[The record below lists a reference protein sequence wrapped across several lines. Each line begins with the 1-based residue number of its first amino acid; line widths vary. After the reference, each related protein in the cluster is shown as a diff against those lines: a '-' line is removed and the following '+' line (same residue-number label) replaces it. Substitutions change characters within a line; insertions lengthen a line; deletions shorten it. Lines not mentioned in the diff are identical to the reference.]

1 MVIDFITTP
10 IWKALKAEISR
21 ATGEEQDIRETSVAD
36 ANYDSSGK
44 TIDFYNVFGDE
55 IASID
60 ATAFIKDGMVDNVSL
75 SGNILTITFN
85 TDAGKESINI
95 DLTEFIDPTNYY
107 NKFEVNGIISGV
119 NAHIEDIEEVTSRA
133 LNELHSGVTE
143 SFDKIEELSDV
154 FESGLTS
161 INSGIELDEK
171 VVATAFRDINNRIEN
186 NSFVESDNFKD
197 IVKISQT
204 DYDALTAKNPR
215 TLYMIYE

>member
-85 TDAGKESINI
+85 TDAGKQAIDI

-107 NKFEVNGIISGV
+107 NKFEVDGIISGV
-119 NAHIEDIEEVTSRA
+119 NAHIEDIEEVSSRA
-133 LNELHSGVTE
+133 LNELHSGLTAVTE
-143 SFDKIEELSDV
+143 DVASFNDS
-154 FESGLTS
+154 
-161 INSGIELDEK
+161 IELDEK
-171 VVATAFRDINNRIEN
+171 VIATALVDLNDKITNNT
-186 NSFVESDNFKD
+186 FVESDDVDN

-204 DYDALTAKNPR
+204 DYDALTAKNPM

>member
-85 TDAGKESINI
+85 TDAGKQAIDI

-107 NKFEVNGIISGV
+107 NKFEVDGIISGV
-119 NAHIEDIEEVTSRA
+119 NEHIEDIEEVSSRA
-133 LNELHSGVTE
+133 LNELHSGLTAVTE
-143 SFDKIEELSDV
+143 DVASFNDS
-154 FESGLTS
+154 
-161 INSGIELDEK
+161 IELDEK
-171 VVATAFRDINNRIEN
+171 VIATALVDLNDKITNNT
-186 NSFVESDNFKD
+186 FVESDDVDN

-204 DYDALTAKNPR
+204 DYDALTAKNPM